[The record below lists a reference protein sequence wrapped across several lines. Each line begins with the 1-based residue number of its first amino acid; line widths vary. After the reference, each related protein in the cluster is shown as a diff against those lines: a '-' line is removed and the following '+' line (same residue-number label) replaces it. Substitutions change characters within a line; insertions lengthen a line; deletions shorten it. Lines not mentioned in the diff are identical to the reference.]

1 MDKISVIIPVYKV
14 ANYIYKCALSLFM
27 QTYQNVEYIFVND
40 CSPDESIQI
49 LLSALKKFPLRQSQ
63 TVIINHTINRGSAA
77 ARNTGLN
84 SATGKYV
91 IFIDSDDFCE
101 TNMLEER
108 YYAKQRS
115 QADII
120 VSDYFVNYIDREYV
134 KTQKCP
140 DIGEKCISLLLQGK
154 LHGSTCNKLINRN
167 IIEDN
172 NIRFVEKFN
181 VWEDLL
187 FSIKCFYYANRIYYL
202 NKPFLHYVQYENSQT
217 AKMSLIALEGL
228 NKIVSLIE
236 FFLIK
241 HNIYECHQNDLM
253 QIKNN
258 VRFVWLQ
265 YCNNKDEI
273 KKITNMYPDANMYIM
288 RNSVYPFY
296 YKLALISAIKK
307 IYWLSLS
314 IVYLIRKMR
323 GWLR

>member
-101 TNMLEER
+101 TNMLEEM

-120 VSDYFVNYIDREYV
+120 VSDY
-134 KTQKCP
+134 
-140 DIGEKCISLLLQGK
+140 L
-154 LHGSTCNKLINRN
+154 
-167 IIEDN
+167 
-172 NIRFVEKFN
+172 
-181 VWEDLL
+181 
-187 FSIKCFYYANRIYYL
+187 
-202 NKPFLHYVQYENSQT
+202 
-217 AKMSLIALEGL
+217 
-228 NKIVSLIE
+228 
-236 FFLIK
+236 
-241 HNIYECHQNDLM
+241 
-253 QIKNN
+253 
-258 VRFVWLQ
+258 
-265 YCNNKDEI
+265 
-273 KKITNMYPDANMYIM
+273 
-288 RNSVYPFY
+288 
-296 YKLALISAIKK
+296 
-307 IYWLSLS
+307 
-314 IVYLIRKMR
+314 
-323 GWLR
+323 

>member
-63 TVIINHTINRGSAA
+63 TVKINHTINRGSAD
-77 ARNTGLN
+77 ARNTG
-84 SATGKYV
+84 
-91 IFIDSDDFCE
+91 
-101 TNMLEER
+101 
-108 YYAKQRS
+108 YAKQRS